1 MCEET
6 LIFRPFCGSILEV
19 SYCNILIS
27 KFFLQLSQV
36 VGMKVLERPLEK
48 LDEVRKKKLIEI
60 IGVESTAP
68 ATAAPGLY
76 FS

>member
-1 MCEET
+1 MCEER

-36 VGMKVLERPLEK
+36 VGMKVLERPLLK
-48 LDEVRKKKLIEI
+48 ALPLLQLLQVCISVDLSA
-60 IGVESTAP
+60 IGS
-68 ATAAPGLY
+68 GL
-76 FS
+76 